1 MAGALCSRLDWN
13 GEEQWELRLRLRE
26 EEGGSVLALGV
37 SGACINAW
45 RVWSAA
51 RWKSLTRNGA
61 EGRCAERR
69 DGSLRG
75 AMLLC

>member
-26 EEGGSVLALGV
+26 EEGGSALALGG
-37 SGACINAW
+37 SGVCVNEL

-61 EGRCAERR
+61 KGR
-69 DGSLRG
+69 
-75 AMLLC
+75 